1 MCPIAPHAPHFN
13 WQKEEGIEEHGKC
26 FPDRTLTYL
35 AENMTIFLL
44 KICKN
49 WKVASRQAY
58 FYLEVGSLFHLLGL
72 LLRGSLDFVFLLIS
86 LQPPQLL
93 LNAPPLLPHLLSVLL
108 VEEGKLPSAATKT
121 RVIWFFL
128 YKWMHAF
135 YNGMCV

>member
-1 MCPIAPHAPHFN
+1 ML
-13 WQKEEGIEEHGKC
+13 
-26 FPDRTLTYL
+26 FPDRMLTYP
-35 AENMTIFLL
+35 AENMTLFLM
-44 KICKN
+44 KN
-49 WKVASRQAY
+49 KRKWKVVRSRQAY

-121 RVIWFFL
+121 CFTWARFFL
-128 YKWMHAF
+128 YMCTHAF
-135 YNGMCV
+135 YNGVNKCVSVCVCECHYIK